1 MASFTVPL
9 LLFAVFGPSP
19 MGRAPAASL
28 AMECP
33 MRPLSLRE
41 RVAQTIM
48 MGIPGQRLG
57 RGAVDLIARYAG
69 AVILQGHNVRD
80 TTQLSALTRA
90 LHRKG
95 PRRLLVAV
103 DEEGGR
109 VARLGAKGVATEVP
123 SARAAASS
131 MSADEVRGLASTLGA
146 DLQELGIDWDLAPV
160 LDVTEAAADTV
171 IGDRSF
177 GADPD
182 VVAEYGLAFAEGLAS
197 RGVLVTG
204 KHFPGHGATAID
216 SHRKLPVV
224 DAPTEALAVH
234 VAPYL
239 EVHPQLDAVMTAN
252 VKFTALDPKYPASL
266 SPAAIR
272 LLRDDVG
279 FQGVVITDALEMD
292 AISERWT
299 IPEAAELALR
309 GGADM
314 VLVGPWGQAAPTSDR
329 LVRAVRRGVI
339 PAARL
344 DQAAGRVL
352 ALKGYP
358 SAEIGCLLA

>member
-1 MASFTVPL
+1 MASFTVPI
-9 LLFAVFGPSP
+9 LLFAALAPSP
-19 MGRAPAASL
+19 SARTPAARL
-28 AMECP
+28 AVECAVQ
-33 MRPLSLRE
+33 PLSVRE

-57 RGAVDLIARYAG
+57 QGAADLIAAYAG

-80 TTQLSALTRA
+80 TTQLAALTRA

-95 PRRLLVAV
+95 PRRLLIAV

-109 VARLGAKGVATEVP
+109 VARLGAKGVATELP
-123 SARAAASS
+123 SAREAASS

-146 DLQELGIDWDLAPV
+146 ELTELGIDWDLAPV
-160 LDVTEAAADTV
+160 LDVTDARADTV
-171 IGDRSF
+171 IGDRAF
-177 GADPD
+177 GSDPD
-182 VVAEYGLAFAEGLAS
+182 VVAEYGLAFAEGLAGQ
-197 RGVLVTG
+197 GVLTTG
-204 KHFPGHGATAID
+204 KHFPGHGATAVD

-224 DAPTEALAVH
+224 DSPTESLAVH

-252 VKFTALDPKYPASL
+252 VKFTTLDPRYPASL
-266 SPAAIR
+266 SPATIR

-279 FQGVVITDALEMD
+279 FDGVVMTDALEMD

-309 GGADM
+309 AGADM
-314 VLVGPWGQAAPTSDR
+314 VLVGPWGEVESTSDR
-329 LVRAVRRGVI
+329 LVRAVRRGTL

-344 DQAAGRVL
+344 DEAVGRVL

>member
-1 MASFTVPL
+1 MASFVVPL
-9 LLFAVFGPSP
+9 LLFAALGPSP
-19 MGRAPAASL
+19 TARTSAAPF
-28 AMECP
+28 AMDCA
-33 MRPLSLRE
+33 MRPLSIRE

-57 RGAVDLIARYAG
+57 RGATDLVERYAG

-109 VARLGAKGVATEVP
+109 VARLGAKGVATELP
-123 SARAAASS
+123 SARSAASS
-131 MSADEVRGLASTLGA
+131 MTPDGVRSLASTLGEEMR
-146 DLQELGIDWDLAPV
+146 ELGIDWDLAPV
-160 LDVTEAAADTV
+160 LDVTDADADTV

-177 GADPD
+177 GGDPD
-182 VVAEYGLAFAEGLAS
+182 VVAEYGLAFAEGLAG
-197 RGVLVTG
+197 RGVLTTG
-204 KHFPGHGATAID
+204 KHFPGHGATATD

-224 DAPTEALAVH
+224 EAPEDALGVH

-239 EVHPQLDAVMTAN
+239 QVHPQLDAVMTAH
-252 VKFTALDPKYPASL
+252 VRFTALDGKYPASL
-266 SPAAIR
+266 SPAATR

-279 FQGVVITDALEMD
+279 FGGVIITDALEMD
-292 AISERWT
+292 AITDRWP
-299 IPEAAELALR
+299 IPHAAELALR
-309 GGADM
+309 AGADM
-314 VLVGPWGQAAPTSDR
+314 VLIGPWGDVEATSDR
-329 LVRAVRRGVI
+329 LVRAVRRGTLST
-339 PAARL
+339 ARL
-344 DQAAGRVL
+344 DEAVGRVL

-358 SAEIGCLLA
+358 STEIGCLLA